1 LSSSS
6 RFSGLACRYAI
17 KVHPGFTLSSQIKAA
32 ALIATW
38 APRRRFETVTIAVQY
53 YSGNFADSASV
64 PDPRGGMKLAAN
76 AKALMG
82 TFVPSGAMP

>member
-1 LSSSS
+1 M
-6 RFSGLACRYAI
+6 
-17 KVHPGFTLSSQIKAA
+17 LSSQIKAA

-38 APRRRFETVTIAVQY
+38 APRCRFETVTIAVRY

-64 PDPRGGMKLAAN
+64 PDALGGMKLAAN